1 MTLLRQCSMQPKQP
15 SGHTYRIFAEVKR
28 GLPDIEYIVIL
39 RDRFT
44 NEVLKVYQ
52 RKRQNVNKKFMTMSS
67 FPLIYL
73 DPHKRSKN
81 GLKKINPTV
90 KSVIFLECPKSLHGK
105 NAKFTFFIIKGALF
119 T

>member
-1 MTLLRQCSMQPKQP
+1 MQPKQP

-28 GLPDIEYIVIL
+28 GLPDIECIVITK

-44 NEVLKVYQ
+44 TEVLNVYQ

-81 GLKKINPTV
+81 ELKKINPTV
-90 KSVIFLECPKSLHGK
+90 KSQKSPWKKCKIYIFYHKRR
-105 NAKFTFFIIKGALF
+105 IIYLMHVNFSKETCLNV
-119 T
+119 

>member
-1 MTLLRQCSMQPKQP
+1 M
-15 SGHTYRIFAEVKR
+15 KR

-105 NAKFTFFIIKGALF
+105 NAKFTFFIIKDALF